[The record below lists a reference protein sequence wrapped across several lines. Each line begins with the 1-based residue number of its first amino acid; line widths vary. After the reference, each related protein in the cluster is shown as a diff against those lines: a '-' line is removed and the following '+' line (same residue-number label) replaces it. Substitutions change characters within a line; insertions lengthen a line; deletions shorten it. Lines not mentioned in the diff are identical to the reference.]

1 MLLKNNLLNEPL
13 ISIIIPTY
21 NRANLI
27 SNTLDSILLQTYAN
41 WECIIVDDGSMDNS
55 DEVIQKY
62 LNKDI
67 RFQYFK
73 RPENK
78 LKGPN
83 ACRNYGF
90 QQSKGVYINW
100 FDSDDVYLPNALE
113 KFVEILDRNT
123 DAVVTKLEIID
134 FFTGNKIKESN
145 IICTNIIEDYFTGK
159 IAYYVCGP
167 LWKRNF
173 LEQQKQLF
181 DESIR
186 NLDDWD
192 FNLRMLYSLPK
203 IKYIDIPLI
212 QYRYHENS
220 LSQELIKLNF
230 DEIQSEFFAREKH
243 LSLLKTNKIVDPVI
257 LNRYIKNRYKYFF
270 REAMVRNHSR
280 KYFLFKKLIM
290 KQWALSDY
298 KGITKTF
305 FGFVFFSI
313 FDKGYKFLK

>member
-1 MLLKNNLLNEPL
+1 MSLPL

-27 SNTLDSILLQTYAN
+27 SYTLDSVLLQTYVN
-41 WECIIVDDGSMDNS
+41 WECIIVDDGSTDNTA
-55 DEVIQKY
+55 DIINNY
-62 LNKDI
+62 ILKDS
-67 RFQYFK
+67 RFQYIA
-73 RPENK
+73 RPVNK

-90 QQSKGVYINW
+90 KQSKGVYVNW

-113 KFVEILDRNT
+113 KFIETFDANT
-123 DAVVTKLEIID
+123 DTVVTKLEIID
-134 FFTGNKIKESN
+134 SFTGNKIKESN
-145 IICTNIIEDYFTGK
+145 IISTNIIEDYFTGK

-167 LWKRNF
+167 LWKRIF

-181 DESIR
+181 DETIR

-203 IKYIDIPLI
+203 IKYIDTPLI

-220 LSQELIKLNF
+220 LSQELAKLNF
-230 DEIQSEFFAREKH
+230 EEIQSEFFAREKH
-243 LSLLKTNKIVDPVI
+243 VLLLKKNKIVNPRI

-270 REAMVRNHSR
+270 REAMVRNHSK
-280 KYFLFKKLIM
+280 KYFLLKKLIM
-290 KQWALSDY
+290 RQWALSDY
-298 KGITKTF
+298 EGIAKTF
-305 FGFVFFSI
+305 FGFGFFSF